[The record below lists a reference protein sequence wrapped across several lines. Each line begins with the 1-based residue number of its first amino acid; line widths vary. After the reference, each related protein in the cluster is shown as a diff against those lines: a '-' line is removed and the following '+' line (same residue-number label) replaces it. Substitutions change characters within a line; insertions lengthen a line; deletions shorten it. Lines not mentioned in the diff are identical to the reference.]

1 MNKTISIAAFS
12 LMTAA
17 LCFEAHAVPARP
29 GLRNVT
35 MPDGTSLNVRLV
47 GDEFF
52 HQYFTEDGFPLVQ
65 DNGFF
70 YYADL
75 TADGQLINS
84 RIVASPASDRTA
96 EARSFVAGIEM
107 KTLEQRIS
115 SRAARSERRHRM
127 AEIMSVNEG
136 ARKSAT
142 RASGSSLDDGPLY
155 DQGYGLFPGT
165 PFPAYGHRRAL
176 VLLVEYQDVKFS
188 DVYTVDAKDYFTR
201 MLNEDG
207 FSDLGATGSAA
218 QYFKENSGYT
228 FLPQF
233 DVFGPVTLS
242 QNQAY
247 YGGNNYSGDDLR
259 PHMMAKEACDQ
270 LDDEVDFSVY
280 DTNNDGLI
288 DNVFVFYAGTGEASS
303 MKADD
308 VWPHSWTMSAAG
320 LDASEVTYDGK
331 RLENYTCSNEWV
343 TDEFGRNGRPDG
355 IGTFVHEFSHTMGLP
370 DLYATTYSSSFT
382 PDEWSVLDYGPY
394 NNDGMTP
401 PNYSAFERY
410 ALGWIKPREV
420 GDPVSAR
427 LPVITE
433 NVCAI
438 IRTQRPTEF
447 FLLENRQKQGWDKYI
462 PGHGMLVWHVD
473 YNESVWRRNAVNN
486 TPSHQY
492 VDLVEADNTRT
503 ASSRAGDSFPGTKNV
518 MSFTADTTP
527 AMKTWAGVALNCPLT
542 DIKEQDGFIYFDVA
556 GGAPNAML
564 NAAENVETSD
574 IMPESFIIRWTP
586 QEDCEAIVNV
596 FNLPGD
602 DVDPDVAGDEDG
614 EEDTAGN
621 TNPLAVAETGGVTY
635 VPGFH
640 NRNVGGV
647 SEIVV
652 DGLEL
657 GKLYHYTVTML
668 NGLQESETVNG
679 EPVRTAAPAGVAD
692 IVAGD
697 SVCTAVTVDGDIVK
711 VNDNVN
717 VVVYD
722 PAGRVVARGEGGVKL
737 PSAGCYIVTAD
748 GCRAVK
754 VIVK

>member
-1 MNKTISIAAFS
+1 MNKKISIAAFS

-84 RIVASPASDRTA
+84 RIVASPASDRSA

-127 AEIMSVNEG
+127 AEIMSVNEA

-155 DQGYGLFPGT
+155 EQGYGLFPST

-176 VLLVEYQDVKFS
+176 VLLVEYQNVKFS

-228 FLPQF
+228 FVPQF
-233 DVFGPVTLS
+233 DVYGPVTLPHGQS
-242 QNQAY
+242 Y
-247 YGGNNYSGDDLR
+247 YGANNYNGDDIR
-259 PHMMAKEACDQ
+259 PHMMAKDACDM

-288 DNVFVFYAGTGEASS
+288 DNVFVFYAGTGEATSNN
-303 MKADD
+303 AND
-308 VWPHSWTMSAAG
+308 VWPHSFTMSG
-320 LDASEVTYDGK
+320 SGMNASDVTYDGV

-343 TDEFGRNGRPDG
+343 TDMRGQNGRPDG

-370 DLYATTYSSSFT
+370 DLYPTNYSSASFT
-382 PDEWSVLDYGPY
+382 PDTWSVLDYGPY

-401 PNYSAFERY
+401 PGYGAFERY

-433 NVCAI
+433 NVCGI
-438 IRTQRPTEF
+438 IRTERPTEF
-447 FLLENRQKQGWDKYI
+447 FLLENRQQEGWDTYV

-473 YNESVWRRNAVNN
+473 YYSSIWRQNAVNN
-486 TPSHQY
+486 TSNHQY
-492 VDLVEADNTRT
+492 VDLEEADNLRT
-503 ASSRAGDSFPGTKNV
+503 ESSRAGDAFPGTANV
-518 MSFTADTTP
+518 TSFTGETTP
-527 AMKTWAGVALNCPLT
+527 AMKTWGGVALDYPLT
-542 DIKEQDGFIYFDVA
+542 NIAEKDGFIYFDVS
-556 GGAPNAML
+556 GGSPNSVL
-564 NAAENVETSD
+564 NAAENINSSD
-574 IMPESFIIRWTP
+574 IMSDSFKISWTP
-586 QEDCEAIVNV
+586 QEGCEAIVNV
-596 FNLPGD
+596 YNAPG
-602 DVDPDVAGDEDG
+602 ED
-614 EEDTAGN
+614 A
-621 TNPLAVAETGGVTY
+621 PLAVAGNADRTY

-640 NRNVGGV
+640 NRNAGAV
-647 SEIVV
+647 SEITV
-652 DGLEL
+652 DGLEPD
-657 GKLYHYTVTML
+657 KVYHYTVTMIK
-668 NGLQESETVNG
+668 GLQESETVDG
-679 EPVRTAAPAGVAD
+679 EPVRTSESAGVAD
-692 IVAGD
+692 MMSDESQRKPVR
-697 SVCTAVTVDGDIVK
+697 VDGDMVIAG
-711 VNDNVN
+711 DDVN

-722 PAGRVVARGEGGVKL
+722 TAGRIVAMGEGSVKL
-737 PSAGCYIVTAD
+737 PSAGCYVVKAE
-748 GCRAVK
+748 GNRALK